1 VQKNERAAPPTRAAD
16 AAIVVALDGVRWQDA
31 LDAAKMPLLADIA
44 RTRGA
49 RVGAGETP
57 IAASGPNFVSLPGYS
72 EMLTGLGASGCADND
87 CKRVTTPTIA
97 DEIAA
102 RGEEAVVFASWERLE
117 RAASTFEAG
126 ARVLVS
132 AGRHG
137 ADVDPW
143 PGTGDFR
150 PDRLTARAALAYLEA
165 RRPTF
170 LFLGLGEP
178 DEHAHHGDLAR
189 YDASLA
195 ACDGTIAD
203 LFATLDRMGER
214 GRRTAVFLTSDHG
227 RGRDFKSHGR
237 AFPESARVWLVAAGA
252 GISARGDVSSPAAR
266 HLADIA
272 PTLRVVLGLAPSG
285 ADAAARP
292 GTPLDELLRGGG
304 A

>member
-1 VQKNERAAPPTRAAD
+1 V
-16 AAIVVALDGVRWQDA
+16 VVALDGVRWQDA
-31 LDAAKMPLLADIA
+31 LDATKMPFLSDVA

-49 RVGAGETP
+49 RVGARGAP
-57 IAASGPNFVSLPGYS
+57 IVASGPHFVSLPGYT

-87 CKRVTTPTIA
+87 CERVAVPTIA
-97 DEIAA
+97 DEVAA
-102 RGEEAVVFASWERLE
+102 RGEEAAVFASWERLE
-117 RAASTFEAG
+117 RAASAG
-126 ARVLVS
+126 AEVLVS

-137 ADVDPW
+137 VDVDPW
-143 PGTGDFR
+143 PGSGDFR
-150 PDRLTARAALAYLEA
+150 PDRLTSRAALAFLEA
-165 RRPTF
+165 RRPAF

-178 DEHAHHGDLAR
+178 DEHAHHGDVAA
-189 YDASLA
+189 YHASLA
-195 ACDGTIAD
+195 ACDGTVAD

-252 GISARGDVSSPAAR
+252 GIAARGDVSSAEVR

-272 PTLRVVLGLAPSG
+272 PTLRVVLGLAPS
-285 ADAAARP
+285 AAEAAARP
-292 GTPLDELLRGGG
+292 GTPLEELLRGGG